1 MIVRRDGER
10 PGCVAVTFV
19 WPAIVAART
28 VHLVGDFNAWNRQSL
43 AMTSFPE
50 RNSWE
55 ITLEL
60 AQGSVYRFRYLV
72 DGSTW
77 HNDWQADRYETN
89 PFGGENSVLE
99 T

>member
-1 MIVRRDGER
+1 
-10 PGCVAVTFV
+10 VAVTFV
-19 WPAIVAART
+19 WPAIMAAHS
-28 VHLVGDFNAWNRQSL
+28 VHLVGDFNAWNRQFL
-43 AMTSFPE
+43 ARPFCPE
-50 RNSWE
+50 RDTWE

-60 AQGSVYRFRYLV
+60 AQDSVYRFRYLV

-77 HNDWQADRYETN
+77 QNVWQADRYEAN

>member
-1 MIVRRDGER
+1 MILRQSSER
-10 PGCVAVTFV
+10 PGYLTITFA
-19 WPAIVAART
+19 WPAIMAART
-28 VHLVGDFNAWNRQSL
+28 VHLVGDFNDWNRQSL
-43 AMTSFPE
+43 AMVFCPA
-50 RNSWE
+50 RNTWE

-60 AQGSVYRFRYLV
+60 ARGGVYRFRYLV